1 MRSFRSEPFLW
12 IHLAGIAVAPLGLL
26 MVWLALAIGDPL
38 TPFWLELVFLTAIA
52 VVPIFWMQWSRP
64 FEIFSLLVI
73 ALRPDALTVEQRK
86 ILSLF
91 KTTKQRVLALITA
104 LIMIGILWLI
114 YQFAPIAA
122 LPVVNF
128 PQVRILGLIIAS
140 LAFLVSNLF
149 IQVPISVLG
158 ILLTKD
164 EVFNLIDPLAPEQI
178 SQSLTV
184 PGFRVKKIPLISEMA
199 EV

>member
-26 MVWLALAIGDPL
+26 VVCLALAIGDPL
-38 TPFWLELVFLTAIA
+38 TPFWLELVILAAIA
-52 VVPIFWMQWSRP
+52 IVPIFWMQWSRP

-91 KTTKQRVLALITA
+91 KTTKQRVLALVTA
-104 LIMIGILWLI
+104 LMMVALLWEI

-128 PQVRILGLIIAS
+128 PQIRILGLIIAAV
-140 LAFLVSNLF
+140 AFLVSNLF

-158 ILLTKD
+158 ILFTKEEAFSTIEPLT
-164 EVFNLIDPLAPEQI
+164 PEQI
-178 SQSLTV
+178 PQSLTV
-184 PGFRVKKIPLISEMA
+184 PGFRVKKIPLIPEMA
-199 EV
+199 ES

>member
-38 TPFWLELVFLTAIA
+38 TPFWLELVVVTAIA
-52 VVPIFWMQWSRP
+52 IVPIFWMQWSRP

-91 KTTKQRVLALITA
+91 KTTKQRVLALLTA
-104 LIMIGILWLI
+104 LMMMALLWEI

-128 PQVRILGLIIAS
+128 PQIRIVGLIIAA

-158 ILLTKD
+158 ILFTKD
-164 EVFNLIDPLAPEQI
+164 EAFNLIDPLTPEQI
-178 SQSLTV
+178 PQSLTV
-184 PGFRVKKIPLISEMA
+184 PGFRAKKIPLIPAIA
-199 EV
+199 ES